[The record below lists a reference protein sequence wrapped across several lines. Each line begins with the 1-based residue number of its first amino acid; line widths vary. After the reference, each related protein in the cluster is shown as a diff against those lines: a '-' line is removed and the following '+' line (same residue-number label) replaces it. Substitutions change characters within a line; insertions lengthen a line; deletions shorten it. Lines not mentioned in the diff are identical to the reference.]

1 MLYEQSEQ
9 RTKLGFTRFL
19 LGMTCMD
26 RMKSVVAIV
35 GFLLIGLGAVAQQSS
50 TPPASTGNMSAP
62 ASNTSTV
69 RGCLDGQRGNYI
81 VVEDKTGL
89 VYVLKGV
96 GNKLDSRLH
105 HEVEVKGRV
114 RSGIIKTGVNP
125 SKSGSNPSD
134 TAHGVDGVPL
144 EVADVQ
150 ADVRTISKHCK
161 AADQQ

>member
-1 MLYEQSEQ
+1 MN
-9 RTKLGFTRFL
+9 RTKSLIA
-19 LGMTCMD
+19 
-26 RMKSVVAIV
+26 VV
-35 GFLLIGLGAVAQQSS
+35 GFLLIGLAAVAQESS
-50 TPPASTGNMSAP
+50 TPTATTGSNSPSAG
-62 ASNTSTV
+62 SVSTV

-96 GNKLDSRLH
+96 GNKLDGQLH
-105 HEVEVKGRV
+105 HEVEVKGRL

-150 ADVRTISKHCK
+150 TDIRTISKHCK

>member
-1 MLYEQSEQ
+1 MN
-9 RTKLGFTRFL
+9 RTKSIIT
-19 LGMTCMD
+19 
-26 RMKSVVAIV
+26 VV
-35 GFLLIGLGAVAQQSS
+35 GFLWIGLGAVAQQSS

-62 ASNTSTV
+62 ATNTSTV

-81 VVEDKTGL
+81 VVENKTGL

-96 GNKLDSRLH
+96 GNKLDSQLH
-105 HEVEVKGRV
+105 REVEVKGRV

-125 SKSGSNPSD
+125 TKSGSNPSD

-150 ADVRTISKHCK
+150 ADVRTIAKHCK